1 MKLEKAVITPL
12 GGEDIPVLFNPTQ
25 YQVTESNQFAEVGI
39 PGVGA
44 PPLQFV
50 RGTAR
55 TLSMQ
60 LFFDTYDPVEIDD
73 KSSSSTQQR
82 PKVKQGSD
90 VRKYTDQIVNLLALN
105 SETHAPPICRFSW
118 AQLAFVGVLEKAD
131 QTFTLFMPDGTPVR
145 ATIDVTF
152 KELGQKQA
160 DQARKL
166 FSADFAKHYAVR
178 RGDTLSN
185 IAADKYGDPA
195 LWRPIAE
202 ENELDDPLAL
212 EPGQVL
218 VIPAVA

>member
-1 MKLEKAVITPL
+1 MELKKAVITPL
-12 GGEDIPVLFNPTQ
+12 DGKDIPVLFNPTQ
-25 YQVTESNQFAEVGI
+25 YQVTEANQFAEVGI

-60 LFFDTYDPVEIDD
+60 LFFDTYDPVQDG
-73 KSSSSTQQR
+73 
-82 PKVKQGSD
+82 VKQGSN
-90 VRKYTDQIVNLLALN
+90 VRNYTDQIVNLLALN
-105 SETHAPPICRFSW
+105 SKTHSPPICRFSW
-118 AQLAFVGVLEKAD
+118 AHLTFVGVLEKAD

-145 ATIDVTF
+145 ATVDVTF
-152 KELGQKQA
+152 KELGQEQA
-160 DQARKL
+160 DQARDL
-166 FSADFAKHYAVR
+166 FSADFAKHYVVR

-185 IAADKYGDPA
+185 IAADQYGDPA

-212 EPGQVL
+212 EPGQSL

>member
-1 MKLEKAVITPL
+1 MELAKAVIKPV
-12 GGEDIPVLFNPTQ
+12 GGNDIKVLFNPTQ
-25 YQVTESNQFAEVGI
+25 YQVSESNQFSEVAI

-60 LFFDTYDPVEIDD
+60 LFFDTYDPVQ
-73 KSSSSTQQR
+73 SN
-82 PKVKQGSD
+82 VKQGSD
-90 VRKYTDQIVNLLALN
+90 VRKYTDQIVGLLAVD
-105 SETHAPPICRFSW
+105 SDKHAPPICRFSW
-118 AQLAFVGVLEKAD
+118 AHFAFVGVLEKAD

-152 KELGQKQA
+152 KELGQEQA
-160 DQARKL
+160 DQAGRL
-166 FSADFAKHYAVR
+166 FSADFAKHYVVR

-195 LWRPIAE
+195 KWRPIAE
-202 ENELDDPLAL
+202 ENGLDDPLAL

>member
-1 MKLEKAVITPL
+1 MELAKAVIKPA
-12 GGEDIPVLFNPTQ
+12 GGKDIKVLFNPTQ
-25 YQVTESNQFAEVGI
+25 YQVSESNQFSEVAI

-44 PPLQFV
+44 PPLQFI

-60 LFFDTYDPVEIDD
+60 LFFDTYDPVQ
-73 KSSSSTQQR
+73 SN
-82 PKVKQGSD
+82 VKQGSD
-90 VRKYTDQIVNLLALN
+90 VRKYTDQIVGLLAVD
-105 SETHAPPICRFSW
+105 SDKHGPPACRFSW
-118 AQLAFVGVLEKAD
+118 AHFAFVGVLEKAD

-152 KELGQKQA
+152 KELGQEQVEQA
-160 DQARKL
+160 GRL
-166 FSADFAKHYAVR
+166 FSADFAKHYVVR

-195 LWRPIAE
+195 KWRPIAE
-202 ENELDDPLAL
+202 ENGLDDPLAL

>member
-1 MKLEKAVITPL
+1 MELAKAIIKPL
-12 GGEDIPVLFNPTQ
+12 GGEDIKVLFNPTQ
-25 YQVTESNQFAEVGI
+25 YQVTESNQFAEVAI

-60 LFFDTYDPVEIDD
+60 LFFDTYDPVQ
-73 KSSSSTQQR
+73 SN
-82 PKVKQGSD
+82 VKQGSD
-90 VRKYTDQIVNLLALN
+90 VRKYTDQIVKLLAVDSDN
-105 SETHAPPICRFSW
+105 HAPPICRFSW
-118 AQLAFVGVLEKAD
+118 AHFAFVGVLEKAD

-152 KELGQKQA
+152 KELGQEQV
-160 DQARKL
+160 DQAGRL
-166 FSADFAKHYAVR
+166 FSADFAKHYVVR

-212 EPGQVL
+212 EPGQLL

>member
-1 MKLEKAVITPL
+1 MELKKAVITPL
-12 GGEDIPVLFNPTQ
+12 GGKDISVLFNPTQ

-39 PGVGA
+39 PGVSA

-60 LFFDTYDPVEIDD
+60 LFFDTYDPVQDG
-73 KSSSSTQQR
+73 
-82 PKVKQGSD
+82 VKQGSD
-90 VRKYTDQIVNLLALN
+90 VRNYTDQIVNLLALN
-105 SETHAPPICRFSW
+105 SETHTPPICRFSW
-118 AQLAFVGVLEKAD
+118 AQFTFVGVLEKAD
-131 QTFTLFMPDGTPVR
+131 QRFTLFMPDGTPVR
-145 ATIDVTF
+145 ATIDVSF
-152 KELGQKQA
+152 KELGQEQA
-160 DQARKL
+160 DQARDL
-166 FSADFAKHYAVR
+166 FSADFAKHYVIR

-185 IAADKYGDPA
+185 IAAEKYGDPA

-202 ENELDDPLAL
+202 ANGLDDPLGL